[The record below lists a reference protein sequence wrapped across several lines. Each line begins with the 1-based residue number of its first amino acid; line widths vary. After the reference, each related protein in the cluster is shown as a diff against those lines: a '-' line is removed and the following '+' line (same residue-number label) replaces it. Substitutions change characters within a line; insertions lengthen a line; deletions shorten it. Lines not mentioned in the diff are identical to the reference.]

1 MQRIFVPFLTFI
13 ALFIGTGFVSGSI
26 VHMGEGVNPWDLSL
40 LAIGAILF
48 VTGSVFQ
55 DIQQGMKRIR
65 GEGITLFLLLSLFL
79 SIGIGMASGGMQHFV
94 DTPSYSAI
102 LIPLGLG
109 IGFIAFV
116 LKERIAL
123 TGKEWM
129 IIVPVVCM
137 SVGIATVALRAVG
150 RTLPDMLRQD
160 HHIPTDESTP
170 STTSSMSSAQPID
183 AGHGHK

>member
-1 MQRIFVPFLTFI
+1 MQRIFGPFFTFI

-26 VHMGEGVNPWDLSL
+26 VHMGEGINTWDVSL

-48 VTGSVFQ
+48 VSGSVFQ

-65 GEGITLFLLLSLFL
+65 GGGLGIFLLLSLLL

-109 IGFIAFV
+109 IGFMAFL
-116 LKERIAL
+116 LKERVAL
-123 TGKEWM
+123 TAKEWI
-129 IIVPVVCM
+129 IIVPSVCIFVALSM
-137 SVGIATVALRAVG
+137 LALRAAG
-150 RTLPDMLRQD
+150 NALPETLRQD
-160 HHIPTDESTP
+160 HHEPQGESSSSSGT
-170 STTSSMSSAQPID
+170 STSSAQTID
-183 AGHGHK
+183 DGHGH

>member
-1 MQRIFVPFLTFI
+1 MQRIFLPFITFI

-26 VHMGEGVNPWDLSL
+26 VHMGEGVNVWDLSL

-48 VTGSVFQ
+48 VSGSVFQ
-55 DIQQGMKRIR
+55 DIQQGMRR
-65 GEGITLFLLLSLFL
+65 MQDEGIILFLTLSLLL

-109 IGFIAFV
+109 IGFIAFL

-123 TGKEWM
+123 TPREWV
-129 IIVPVVCM
+129 IIIPSVCFA
-137 SVGIATVALRAVG
+137 IAAGTIALRAAG
-150 RTLPDMLRQD
+150 NALPETVKKG
-160 HHIPTDESTP
+160 HHAMQGVF
-170 STTSSMSSAQPID
+170 TSSSGSSLPSPAHIMGD
-183 AGHGHK
+183 GHGH